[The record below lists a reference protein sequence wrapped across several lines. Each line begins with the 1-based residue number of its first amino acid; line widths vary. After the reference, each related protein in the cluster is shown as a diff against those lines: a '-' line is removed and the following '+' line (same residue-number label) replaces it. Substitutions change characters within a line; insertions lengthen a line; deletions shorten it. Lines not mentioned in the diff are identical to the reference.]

1 MDGSLSAKAWRIF
14 ETWSIIE
21 RDNDME
27 VNTMSVTV
35 IRHKRRKRAS
45 FYVTAEGVELRIP
58 ARLPQRVVDSILR
71 DHADWIEA
79 RLAAIPQV
87 SPFPENRLF
96 YRGDTLPLIRSS
108 STRSFTYDGEKF
120 RCPVHWDETTLRDAY
135 ERWLR
140 DEALRHVTERAAR
153 YERLLRVR
161 ASNVRIGHQKTR
173 WGSCSSKGAISIN
186 VRLML
191 APPEVLDYVI
201 AHEWCHLVH
210 FDHSKAFWEAVASVY
225 PNVAWAKDWLR
236 QNGHTLRI

>member
-35 IRHKRRKRAS
+35 IRHKRRKRVA

-58 ARLPQRVVDSILR
+58 ARLPQRVVDAILR

-79 RLAAIPQV
+79 RLAAIPKA
-87 SPFPENRLF
+87 SRLPEDRLL
-96 YRGDTLPLIRSS
+96 YQGDAVPLIRSGS
-108 STRSFTYDGEKF
+108 ARSFTYDGQTF
-120 RCPVHWDETTLRDAY
+120 RCPEQWDETALRDAY
-135 ERWLR
+135 EAWLR
-140 DEALRHVTERAAR
+140 TKAVGHVTERASR